1 MPAERLGI
9 DFSSHGAART
19 LKFDGGPGA
28 QSDRRVAGRFA
39 GNFYMTIDAL
49 ASFVSGKPPVRRA
62 IAIGTVLLALA
73 VASSCGYAA
82 HPAVS
87 DNTQAAPTPSA
98 APTPNA
104 APAPS
109 AVPAPNAAPAPSAAP
124 APNAVP
130 TPNAAPA
137 PDFATVSKLVNDAI
151 AAHRLP
157 GAVVAIGH
165 GGKNVFH
172 QAYGS
177 RKLAGEPG
185 LDGSPAPAE
194 PMTEDTIFDMAS
206 LTKCLAT
213 ATAVMQLYEQGK
225 VQFDDPVQKYLPD
238 FNTANDPQ
246 RAEVT
251 VRMLLTH
258 TSGETGDVDL
268 KDPWGLNEADKTEGI
283 HRALT
288 TPLQSGPGEVF
299 RYSDIN
305 FILLG
310 ALIEKVTGE
319 AEDVYVQQNIFA
331 PLGLDDTH
339 YLPPAKACGPHEM
352 RGAAIAWAPAR
363 EDGVLVSCPAGSWST
378 GLFSRIAPTAHDD
391 ESRADPSKN
400 PDLDY
405 LLRGTVHDTT
415 ARRMGGVAGHAG
427 VFSTAH
433 DVSIYA
439 QALLDRL
446 AGRPSNFP
454 LNQATLELM
463 TTPQQPGHSAEQLQ
477 AANDAA
483 REAVAKTPNTTD
495 PLLAPSYPAIK
506 GQNLRGFGWDI
517 DTPLSTPRGM
527 VFPIG
532 SFGHTGFTG
541 STLWMDPGSDTYVV
555 LLSNSIHLRGS
566 PPISDLRGEVATAT
580 AQALGL

>member
-1 MPAERLGI
+1 VP
-9 DFSSHGAART
+9 
-19 LKFDGGPGA
+19 
-28 QSDRRVAGRFA
+28 
-39 GNFYMTIDAL
+39 Y
-49 ASFVSGKPPVRRA
+49 
-62 IAIGTVLLALA
+62 
-73 VASSCGYAA
+73 
-82 HPAVS
+82 
-87 DNTQAAPTPSA
+87 
-98 APTPNA
+98 A
-104 APAPS
+104 APAPTQ
-109 AVPAPNAAPAPSAAP
+109 VPDAASI
-124 APNAVP
+124 
-130 TPNAAPA
+130 
-137 PDFATVSKLVNDAI
+137 PDFATVSALINDAI

-157 GAVVAIGH
+157 GAVVVIGH
-165 GGKNVFH
+165 GGNVVFH

-185 LDGSPAPAE
+185 LDGLPAPAE

-206 LTKCLAT
+206 LTKVLAT
-213 ATAVMQLYEQGK
+213 VTAVMQLYEQGK
-225 VQFDDPVQKYLPD
+225 VQFDDPVQQYLPD

-246 RAEVT
+246 RAKVT

-268 KDPWGLNEADKTEGI
+268 KDPWGLDGADKTEGI

-288 TPLQSGPGEVF
+288 TPLESGPGERF

-319 AEDVYVQQNIFA
+319 AEDVYVQQNVFA
-331 PLGLDDTH
+331 PLGMADTR
-339 YLPPAKACGPHEM
+339 YLPTAKICGPHTV
-352 RGAAIAWAPAR
+352 RGAAIAWAPAPDAAACS
-363 EDGVLVSCPAGSWST
+363 EGTWNTDL
-378 GLFSRIAPTAHDD
+378 LSRIAPTARD
-391 ESRADPSKN
+391 EENRADPSKN

-427 VFSTAH
+427 LFSTAH
-433 DVSIYA
+433 DVSLFA

-446 AGRPSNFP
+446 GGRPSEFP
-454 LNQATLELM
+454 LTQTTLELM
-463 TTPQQPGHSAEQLQ
+463 TTPQQPGHTAQQLE
-477 AANDAA
+477 AANEAT

-495 PLLAPSYPAIK
+495 PLLAPHYPAIK

-517 DTPLSTPRGM
+517 DSLNSTPRGM

-541 STLWMDPGSDTYVV
+541 TTLWIDPGSDTYVV
-555 LLSNSIHLRGS
+555 LLSNSIHVRGS
-566 PPISDLRGEVATAT
+566 PPIQELRGDVATAT
-580 AQALGL
+580 AQALRLYGSG

>member
-1 MPAERLGI
+1 MRLRRRPR
-9 DFSSHGAART
+9 SPTPT
-19 LKFDGGPGA
+19 L
-28 QSDRRVAGRFA
+28 
-39 GNFYMTIDAL
+39 
-49 ASFVSGKPPVRRA
+49 PPV
-62 IAIGTVLLALA
+62 
-73 VASSCGYAA
+73 
-82 HPAVS
+82 
-87 DNTQAAPTPSA
+87 AAPTA
-98 APTPNA
+98 
-104 APAPS
+104 
-109 AVPAPNAAPAPSAAP
+109 
-124 APNAVP
+124 
-130 TPNAAPA
+130 
-137 PDFATVSKLVNDAI
+137 DFATVSKLINDAI
-151 AAHRLP
+151 TAQRLP
-157 GAVVAIGH
+157 GAVVVIGH
-165 GGKNVFH
+165 GGKVVFH
-172 QAYGS
+172 QAYGL

-206 LTKCLAT
+206 LTKPLAT

-238 FNTANDPQ
+238 FNTSSDPQ

-268 KDPWGLNEADKTEGI
+268 KDPWGLDGADKTEGI

-288 TPLQSGPGEVF
+288 TPLESAPGERF

-310 ALIEKVTGE
+310 ALIENVTGE
-319 AEDVYVQQNIFA
+319 AEDVYVQQHVFA
-331 PLGLDDTH
+331 PLGMEETR
-339 YLPPAKACGPHEM
+339 YLPPAKACGPHTM
-352 RGAAIAWAPAR
+352 RGAAIAWAPGPEGA
-363 EDGVLVSCPAGSWST
+363 DCTAGTWST
-378 GLFSRIAPTAHDD
+378 SLVSRIAPTARD
-391 ESRADPSKN
+391 EEGRADPSKN

-446 AGRPSNFP
+446 AGRPSSFP
-454 LNQATLELM
+454 LTQATLELM
-463 TTPQQPGHSAEQLQ
+463 TSPQQPGHTAQQLE
-477 AANDAA
+477 AANDAT
-483 REAVAKTPNTTD
+483 REAVATRPNTTD
-495 PLLAPSYPAIK
+495 PLLAPNYPAIM

-517 DTPLSTPRGM
+517 DTRLSTPRGL
-527 VFPIG
+527 VFPVG

-541 STLWMDPGSDTYVV
+541 TTLWIDPGSDTYIV
-555 LLSNSIHLRGS
+555 LLSNSIHVRGS
-566 PPISDLRGEVATAT
+566 PPIQELRGDVATAT
-580 AQALGL
+580 ARALRLYGSG